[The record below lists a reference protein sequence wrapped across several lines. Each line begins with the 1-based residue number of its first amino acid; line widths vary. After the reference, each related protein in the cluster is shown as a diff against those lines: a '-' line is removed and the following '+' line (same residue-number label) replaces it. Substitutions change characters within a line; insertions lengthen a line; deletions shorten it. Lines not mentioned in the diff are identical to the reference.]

1 MEYIAIEK
9 AEYEQLL
16 NSVKKT
22 VTDIRTIAEECTI
35 NSEWIENGELSEMLG
50 LSKRQLQGYCERG
63 VLGFSTIGR
72 KIYYRRDEVERL
84 IKNNTIKSKYYELG
98 I

>member
-1 MEYIAIEK
+1 MEYVAIEK

-22 VTDIRTIAEECTI
+22 VTDIRTIAEECSI
-35 NSEWIENGELSEMLG
+35 NSEWVENGELAEILE
-50 LSKRQLQGYCERG
+50 LSKRQLQGYRERG

-72 KIYYRRDEVERL
+72 KIYYRRAEVEKL
-84 IKNNTIKSKYYELG
+84 IKNNTIKSK
-98 I
+98 

>member
-16 NSVKKT
+16 GSIKKAAT
-22 VTDIRTIAEECTI
+22 EIRAIAEECSI

-50 LSKRQLQGYCERG
+50 VSKRQLQGYRERG
-63 VLGFSTIGR
+63 ILGFSTIGR
-72 KIYYRRDEVERL
+72 KIYYRRAEVEKL
-84 IKNNTIKSKYYELG
+84 IKNNTIKSK
-98 I
+98 

>member
-1 MEYIAIEK
+1 MEYVAIEK

-22 VTDIRTIAEECTI
+22 VADIRTIAEECTI
-35 NSEWIENGELSEMLG
+35 NSEWVENSELAEILG
-50 LSKRQLQGYCERG
+50 LSKRQLQGYRERG

-72 KIYYRRDEVERL
+72 KIYYRRAEMEKL
-84 IKNNTIKSKYYELG
+84 IEINTIKGK
-98 I
+98 

>member
-22 VTDIRTIAEECTI
+22 VADIRTIAEECTI
-35 NSEWIENGELSEMLG
+35 NSEWVENSELAEILE
-50 LSKRQLQGYCERG
+50 LSKRQLQGCRERG

-84 IKNNTIKSKYYELG
+84 IKNNTIKSK
-98 I
+98 

>member
-22 VTDIRTIAEECTI
+22 VTDIRTIAEEYSI
-35 NSEWIENGELSEMLG
+35 NSEWIENGELVEMLG
-50 LSKRQLQGYCERG
+50 LSKRQLQGYRERG

-72 KIYYRRDEVERL
+72 KIYYRRDDVARL
-84 IKNNTIKSKYYELG
+84 IKNNTTKSK
-98 I
+98 

>member
-22 VTDIRTIAEECTI
+22 VTDIRTIAEECSI
-35 NSEWIENGELSEMLG
+35 NSEWVENSELAEILE
-50 LSKRQLQGYCERG
+50 LSKRQLQGHRERG

-84 IKNNTIKSKYYELG
+84 IKNNTIKSK
-98 I
+98 

>member
-22 VTDIRTIAEECTI
+22 VAEIRTIAEECSI
-35 NSEWIENGELSEMLG
+35 NSEWVENSELAEILG
-50 LSKRQLQGYCERG
+50 LSKRQLQGYRERG
-63 VLGFSTIGR
+63 VIGFSTIGR
-72 KIYYRRDEVERL
+72 KIYYRRAEVEKL
-84 IKNNTIKSKYYELG
+84 IKINTIKGK
-98 I
+98 

>member
-16 NSVKKT
+16 GSIKKAAT
-22 VTDIRTIAEECTI
+22 EIRTIAEECTI
-35 NSEWIENGELSEMLG
+35 NSEWIKNGELAEMLG
-50 LSKRQLQGYCERG
+50 LSKRQLQGYRERG

-72 KIYYRRDEVERL
+72 KIYYRRDEVEKL
-84 IKNNTIKSKYYELG
+84 IKNNTIKSK
-98 I
+98 

>member
-22 VTDIRTIAEECTI
+22 VADIRTIAEECTI
-35 NSEWIENGELSEMLG
+35 NSEWVENSELAEILE
-50 LSKRQLQGYCERG
+50 LSKRQLQGYRVRG

-72 KIYYRRDEVERL
+72 KIYYRRAEVEKL
-84 IKNNTIKSKYYELG
+84 IEINTIKGK
-98 I
+98 

>member
-9 AEYEQLL
+9 SEYEQLL
-16 NSVKKT
+16 GTVKKAAME
-22 VTDIRTIAEECTI
+22 IRAIAEECSI
-35 NSEWIENGELSEMLG
+35 NSEWIENGELAEMLG
-50 LSKRQLQGYCERG
+50 LSKRQLQGYRERG

-84 IKNNTIKSKYYELG
+84 IKNNTIKSK
-98 I
+98 

>member
-9 AEYEQLL
+9 SEYEQLL
-16 NSVKKT
+16 GTVKKAAME
-22 VTDIRTIAEECTI
+22 IRAIAEECSI
-35 NSEWIENGELSEMLG
+35 NSEWVENSELAEIIG
-50 LSKRQLQGYCERG
+50 LSKRQLQGYRERG

-84 IKNNTIKSKYYELG
+84 IKNNTIKSK
-98 I
+98 

>member
-1 MEYIAIEK
+1 MEYVAIEK

-22 VTDIRTIAEECTI
+22 VADIRTIAEEYSI
-35 NSEWIENGELSEMLG
+35 NSEWIENGELAEMLG
-50 LSKRQLQGYCERG
+50 LSKHQLQGYRERG

-72 KIYYRRDEVERL
+72 KIYYRRDDVARL
-84 IKNNTIKSKYYELG
+84 IKNNTIKSK
-98 I
+98 